1 MLLSAPTNETVNIRV
16 MDLAGRILE
25 TRQVNVLTGNNSIPF
40 DLSKQAKGQ
49 YLIQVGEKTV
59 RVVSE

>member
-1 MLLSAPTNETVNIRV
+1 

-49 YLIQVGEKTV
+49 YLISVGEKLFKIV
-59 RVVSE
+59 KE